1 MLSLWRKRSY
11 REELQ
16 EQSQEAKV
24 SYCCKEF
31 LTYLLCC
38 VCVFLSQPAIAKAR
52 CLSLHISYVLF
63 FFFLIAAVQEVIHY
77 HQIDLALLVVAGAVA
92 EVTVEVAA
100 TGELWTVQF
109 FDVS

>member
-1 MLSLWRKRSY
+1 M
-11 REELQ
+11 
-16 EQSQEAKV
+16 
-24 SYCCKEF
+24 
-31 LTYLLCC
+31 
-38 VCVFLSQPAIAKAR
+38 CVFLSQPAIAKAR
-52 CLSLHISYVLF
+52 CLSLHISYITYL
-63 FFFLIAAVQEVIHY
+63 FFLIAAVQEVIHY

>member
-1 MLSLWRKRSY
+1 M
-11 REELQ
+11 
-16 EQSQEAKV
+16 
-24 SYCCKEF
+24 
-31 LTYLLCC
+31 
-38 VCVFLSQPAIAKAR
+38 CVFSLVSQLLLKQDVYHFTFLIFF
-52 CLSLHISYVLF
+52 L

>member
-24 SYCCKEF
+24 IYCCKEF
-31 LTYLLCC
+31 LTCLLCC

-52 CLSLHISYVLF
+52 CLSLHISYIIIII
-63 FFFLIAAVQEVIHY
+63 FLIAAVQEVIHY

-100 TGELWTVQF
+100 IGELWTVQF

>member
-1 MLSLWRKRSY
+1 M
-11 REELQ
+11 
-16 EQSQEAKV
+16 
-24 SYCCKEF
+24 
-31 LTYLLCC
+31 
-38 VCVFLSQPAIAKAR
+38 CVFSLVSQLLLKQDVYHFTFLIF
-52 CLSLHISYVLF
+52 F

>member
-1 MLSLWRKRSY
+1 M
-11 REELQ
+11 
-16 EQSQEAKV
+16 
-24 SYCCKEF
+24 
-31 LTYLLCC
+31 
-38 VCVFLSQPAIAKAR
+38 CVFSLVSQLLLKQDVYHFTF
-52 CLSLHISYVLF
+52 LMFFF

>member
-31 LTYLLCC
+31 LTYLLYC
-38 VCVFLSQPAIAKAR
+38 VCVSLVSQLLLKQDVYHFTFLIF
-52 CLSLHISYVLF
+52 F

>member
-1 MLSLWRKRSY
+1 MLQRVPDLF
-11 REELQ
+11 
-16 EQSQEAKV
+16 A
-24 SYCCKEF
+24 
-31 LTYLLCC
+31 LLC
-38 VCVFLSQPAIAKAR
+38 VCFLSQPAIAKAR
-52 CLSLHISYVLF
+52 CLSLHISYIL